1 MEKLERGIH
10 RWDLVAVALNGV
22 IGAGIFGLPSKIF
35 ALVGPYSLLSFLA
48 CALIVSLIVLCF
60 IEVGSRYSETG
71 GPYLYAREAFGSL
84 VGFQVGW
91 LTWLARVTAFAANSN
106 LAVGYLG
113 FFWPAAVAGLPRILL
128 LTSVVAAMTIINVAG
143 VRKSA
148 LTGNGFAVGKL
159 IPLGLFIAVGLFFV
173 SPGSYA
179 LGAFPGY
186 AAFSTSILL
195 LVYAFTGFEMAFIPA
210 GEVRDVR
217 RNLPGAIMTAMT
229 IVALVY
235 ILVQV
240 VCVGTLPELAA
251 SERPLADA
259 SRRFMGTAGGAV
271 LSAGAIISVM
281 GNLNVVLLAASR
293 LPFAMAE
300 HRELPVMLSR
310 VHPKLRTPH
319 VAILATSAVTLAV
332 TLSGSFIYAA
342 TVSAISRLLAY
353 AATTAA
359 VPALRLRPEA
369 PPAGFRLPGGS
380 AIAAL
385 VTVLSLWLL
394 SNSTLREGRDS
405 AIAAAAG
412 FAIYIG
418 YRLYSRRGKF
428 SN

>member
-1 MEKLERGIH
+1 MERLVRGIH

-22 IGAGIFGLPSKIF
+22 IGAGIFGLPSKAF

-60 IEVGSRYSETG
+60 VEVGSRYSETG

-106 LAVGYLG
+106 LMAGYLG
-113 FFWPAAVAGLPRILL
+113 FFWPAADAGLPRILL
-128 LTSVVAAMTIINVAG
+128 LTSLVAAMTIINVAG
-143 VRKSA
+143 VRRSA
-148 LTGNGFAVGKL
+148 LTGNGFAIAKL
-159 IPLGLFIAVGLFFV
+159 IPLGLFITVGLFFV
-173 SPGSYA
+173 SPGRYS
-179 LGAFPGY
+179 LGPFPGY
-186 AAFSTSILL
+186 AAFSTSVLL

-229 IVALVY
+229 LVALVY
-235 ILVQV
+235 LLVQI

-259 SRRFMGTAGGAV
+259 SRRFIGTAGAAV
-271 LSAGAIISVM
+271 LSAGAIISVL

-293 LPFAMAE
+293 LPFAMSE
-300 HRELPVMLSR
+300 HRELPMMLSR
-310 VHPKLRTPH
+310 IHPKFRTPH
-319 VAILATSAVTLAV
+319 VAIVATAAVTLVV

-353 AATTAA
+353 TATTAA

-380 AIAAL
+380 AIAVL
-385 VTVLSLWLL
+385 VTILALWLL

-412 FAIYIG
+412 FAIYFG
-418 YRLYSRRGKF
+418 YRLSRRGKF